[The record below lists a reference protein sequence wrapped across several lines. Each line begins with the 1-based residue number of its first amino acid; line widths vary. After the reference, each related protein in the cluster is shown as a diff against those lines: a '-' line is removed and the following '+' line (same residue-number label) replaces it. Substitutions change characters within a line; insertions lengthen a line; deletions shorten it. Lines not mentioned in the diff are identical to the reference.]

1 MALSQPI
8 YFLKRRARR
17 MSRAEGIPLH
27 EALDRVAREEGF
39 RHWGTLAG
47 QCSSPSDQP
56 SLLRELA
63 WGDLLLIGGRP
74 GQGKTMASFHLA
86 IEALRQGRDVV
97 VFTLEYTQEQVER
110 HLRKLGADLTRLA
123 GHLRIDTSDDIS
135 APYVA
140 RHLASARPGTV
151 VVIDYLQLLDQRREN
166 PPLAEQIAALRT
178 VARDRS
184 LIIEC
189 LSQVDRAFEA
199 TGRKIPGI
207 QDVRLPNPVDLS
219 LFTKVCFVHDQRVS
233 FQ

>member
-39 RHWGTLAG
+39 RHWGMLAA
-47 QCSSPSDQP
+47 QLPSLNTQP
-56 SLLRELA
+56 SLLRQLSL
-63 WGDLLLIGGRP
+63 GDLLLLGGRP
-74 GQGKTMASFHLA
+74 GQGKTVASFRLA

-97 VFTLEYTQEQVER
+97 VFTLEYTQEEVRR
-110 HLRKLGADLTRLA
+110 HLRTLGADLTRFA
-123 GHLRIDTSDDIS
+123 GQLRIDTSDEIC

-140 RHLASARPGTV
+140 QALASARPGTV
-151 VVIDYLQLLDQRREN
+151 VVIDYLQLLDQRRES
-166 PPLAEQIAALRT
+166 PPLAEQIAALRA
-178 VARDRS
+178 VARDRE
-184 LIIEC
+184 LIIGC
-189 LSQVDRAFEA
+189 LAQVDRAFEA
-199 TGRKIPGI
+199 TGRRVPSL

-219 LFTKVCFVHDQRVS
+219 LFTKVCFVHDQRVT